1 MTNTA
6 NKTDSVVKIIGLHHA
21 GIPVNNLERAIDYYT
36 QVLGMEVKGVN
47 RSETSQ
53 GHFTG
58 ANLTKELDG
67 QNVQGEAD
75 YQEYA
80 GWHKQARGNEPATN
94 FARMRAGNMDV
105 VLFQRPEP
113 AEGDTLLDNG
123 IFPQSFHVSNDDFE
137 RLLHMK
143 ESGDTRIHIH
153 SGPVLRW
160 PHGRALYIWDSEG
173 NYLELETEEDLPAK
187 YGVDR

>member
-21 GIPVNNLERAIDYYT
+21 GIPVNDLDRAIDYYT

-47 RSETSQ
+47 RSESSR

-58 ANLTKELDG
+58 ANLPKELDG

-80 GWHKQARGNEPATN
+80 SWHKQAGDGEPGTN

-105 VLFQRPEP
+105 VLFQRTVP
-113 AEGDTLLDNG
+113 ADGDTLMDNG
-123 IFPQSFHVSNDDFE
+123 IFHQSFHVSNDDFE
-137 RLLHMK
+137 RLLQMK
-143 ESGDTRIHIH
+143 ENGDDRIRIHT
-153 SGPVLRW
+153 GPVLRW